1 MLERARETGDEE
13 MELSARS
20 AIALLYSTVTP
31 KFDPER
37 GRRLSEENVVMARRL
52 GHRAAEA
59 RGLWNIVV
67 ANVYGAG
74 DVARA
79 VEAGEASLEI
89 ARELADR
96 EQLAFTLNDVSRA
109 HMAAGDLEIAEL
121 RLEEA
126 RNLWEGLDNRPMLAE
141 NRTIAGSIRLLRG
154 PRRGDGGGPT
164 CPGDRE
170 LDRQRLGTGGRIDHR
185 VPLQAGPGG
194 HRPGDRGDP
203 SHARAR

>member
-1 MLERARETGDEE
+1 
-13 MELSARS
+13 
-20 AIALLYSTVTP
+20 
-31 KFDPER
+31 
-37 GRRLSEENVVMARRL
+37 MARRL

-79 VEAGEASLEI
+79 VDAGEASLEI

-141 NRTIAGSIRLLRG
+141 NRTIAGSIRLLS
-154 PRRGDGGGPT
+154 GDHAAAMAEG
-164 CPGDRE
+164 
-170 LDRQRLGTGGRIDHR
+170 QRALAIASSIDNAWGQAARIDHR
-185 VPLQAGPGG
+185 VPLAGPGG